1 MKIRP
6 NSKWRR
12 DEGQSLL
19 ETAILTPFL
28 LSIAFN
34 AINIAYFWFM
44 VLVLSTAPRQG
55 VEYSSQG
62 GAALTTTT
70 SPGSAAIK
78 DIVYDNLTHTINGTV
93 SNASVQVCTVANGV
107 DSTTHKAN
115 CLTYGPAYT
124 FPSPDADPEAPV
136 FVLHRV
142 DVAYTVSPLIPGA
155 AFHVLLPANMTFHRQ
170 VSMRSL
176 Y

>member
-1 MKIRP
+1 MKIHW
-6 NSKWRR
+6 NSKWRN

-34 AINIAYFWFM
+34 AINVAYFWFM

-70 SPGSAAIK
+70 SPSSSAIK
-78 DIVYDNLTHTINGTV
+78 DVVYDNLTHTINGTV
-93 SNASVQVCTVANGV
+93 DNTSVQVCTVANGV

-115 CLTYGPAYT
+115 CLTYGPAFS

-142 DVAYTVSPLIPGA
+142 DVAYTVSPLIPGR
-155 AFHVLLPANMTFHRQ
+155 AFHVLLPQNMTFHRQ

>member
-1 MKIRP
+1 MKIHW
-6 NSKWRR
+6 NSRWRR
-12 DEGQSLL
+12 ADGQSLL
-19 ETAILTPFL
+19 ETALLIPFL

-44 VLVLSTAPRQG
+44 VLVLSTAPRQA

-70 SPGSAAIK
+70 SPSSAAIK
-78 DIVYDNLTHTINGTV
+78 DMVYDNLTHTINGTV
-93 SNASVQVCTVANGV
+93 SNVSVQVCTVANGV

-115 CLTYGPAYT
+115 CLPYGPPYT

-142 DVAYTVSPLIPGA
+142 DVAYTVSPLIPGRA
-155 AFHVLLPANMTFHRQ
+155 
-170 VSMRSL
+170 
-176 Y
+176 